1 MDNIKKTELNHL
13 QTDLADEMSHYA
25 QFKALLVLAFIVT
38 LISYLLFSGHLKLG
52 NPLYWGEYFNK

>member
-13 QTDLADEMSHYA
+13 QVDLADEMSHYA

-38 LISYLLFSGHLKLG
+38 LIIVKCATLCIQAKA
-52 NPLYWGEYFNK
+52 